1 MINPRIWSNR
11 LESIPMFSPIN
22 IYFLSGRFKTATY
35 LSDNPACY
43 GITACSFL
51 EALSC
56 CERLQNIIVKAMQRQ
71 YVLTSSGAQ
80 WRSMVFITAT
90 Y

>member
-11 LESIPMFSPIN
+11 LESIAMFSPIN
-22 IYFLSGRFKTATY
+22 IYFLSGRIEIATC
-35 LSDNPACY
+35 LSDNPACI

-56 CERLQNIIVKAMQRQ
+56 CERLRWIIVKAMQRQ
-71 YVLTSSGAQ
+71 YAPTQL
-80 WRSMVFITAT
+80 WRSMEV
-90 Y
+90 YGVY